1 MVFFLQK
8 TCFFLSKLKMINKT
22 KKAPVQEFLFGWK
35 KQQSFLCNSR
45 NHLQRLDQCLLKGNE
60 LYICL
65 QCLSLQLVVS
75 HGKQQWAAA
84 CRGLRWSQWRKFA
97 AYWDSA
103 WQSARLGTVWQHRPQ
118 LPWWNVACGNQQEKK
133 GWWPY
138 FWNGSLPEC
147 WPNWRRQILQGA
159 LVQSNAFCD

>member
-1 MVFFLQK
+1 M
-8 TCFFLSKLKMINKT
+8 
-22 KKAPVQEFLFGWK
+22 QEFFWLEKTTKFLV
-35 KQQSFLCNSR
+35 QQQKSSFKDWTSFCVREMNFIFACSVLASN
-45 NHLQRLDQCLLKGNE
+45 LALL
-60 LYICL
+60 
-65 QCLSLQLVVS
+65 VS

-118 LPWWNVACGNQQEKK
+118 LPWWNFACGNQQEKK
-133 GWWPY
+133 GWWHY